1 MTAVEIGARDEQRH
15 AADGDPLWGESW
27 YFDFAQPDG
36 SLGGYVRLGLYPNL
50 GRPGGGTRTG
60 VAWWWAYIAGE
71 DRPLVAVR
79 DHDVPLPT
87 QGLEVRT
94 EGLWGELVCE
104 TPHEH
109 WSIGMEAFGVALDDP
124 TEAYRGE
131 RGERV
136 AVGLD
141 LEWEERGPVYPYA
154 LTSRY
159 EQACH
164 VTGELL
170 IGDETIDID
179 AVGERDHSW
188 GVRDWWVLP
197 WTWTAGQLDD
207 GTAFHA
213 AGTHLDGATVWK
225 AGFVLPGAQPLED
238 IETFAATTELG
249 GAGLPTSARFA
260 IGSIGEID
268 VAPVAFAPVQ
278 LTSDDGRSSRFPR
291 ALCRFTAADG
301 RRGVG
306 WTEWNQPE
314 QTGGV

>member
-1 MTAVEIGARDEQRH
+1 MRPEDERRH
-15 AADGDPLWGESW
+15 IPGSERLWGESW

-50 GRPGGGTRTG
+50 G
-60 VAWWWAYIAGE
+60 VAWWWAYVVGE
-71 DRPLVAVR
+71 GRPLVAVR

-87 QGLEVRT
+87 QGLEIRT
-94 EGLWGELVCE
+94 EGLWGELLCE

-124 TEAYRGE
+124 TESYRGE
-131 RGERV
+131 RGDRV

-159 EQACH
+159 EQACR
-164 VTGELL
+164 VTGEVL
-170 IGDETIDID
+170 IGDETIDVD

-188 GVRDWWVLP
+188 GVRDWWSFG

-213 AGTHLDGATVWK
+213 AGTHLDEGTVWK
-225 AGFVLPGAQPLED
+225 AGFVLTGERPLED
-238 IETFAATTELG
+238 IETFTASTDLG
-249 GAGLPTSARFA
+249 GDGLPTRARFGV
-260 IGSIGEID
+260 GSIGALD
-268 VAPVAFAPVQ
+268 VTPLAFAPVR
-278 LTSDDGRSSRFPR
+278 LDSDDGRVSRFPR
-291 ALCRFTAADG
+291 ALCRFAAPTDG
-301 RRGVG
+301 RTGVG
-306 WTEWNQPE
+306 WTEWNQP
-314 QTGGV
+314 QPTGGA